1 MVGKLFPSR
10 LMDLGWILFSPEVGG
25 GCLRSRVMK
34 ISWKRRFEAP
44 VFLFELKLMVFSS
57 EDSLQEILEAGTTPV
72 GRE

>member
-1 MVGKLFPSR
+1 MDGELFPSR

-44 VFLFELKLMVFSS
+44 VFLFEPKLMVFSS
-57 EDSLQEILEAGTTPV
+57 
-72 GRE
+72 